1 MLMGLGITMMPTIML
16 SGFVFPRM
24 SLPPFLH
31 VLSCVVPATWYL
43 QIVRG
48 IILKGATIKE
58 LWLPALVLAGQAVA
72 LLGLASRRF
81 GREH

>member
-1 MLMGLGITMMPTIML
+1 MMPTIML

-24 SLPPFLH
+24 SLPAPLY

-48 IILKGATIKE
+48 IVLKAATLKE
-58 LWLPALVLAGQAVA
+58 LWLPVLVLGGQALL

-81 GREH
+81 GKEH